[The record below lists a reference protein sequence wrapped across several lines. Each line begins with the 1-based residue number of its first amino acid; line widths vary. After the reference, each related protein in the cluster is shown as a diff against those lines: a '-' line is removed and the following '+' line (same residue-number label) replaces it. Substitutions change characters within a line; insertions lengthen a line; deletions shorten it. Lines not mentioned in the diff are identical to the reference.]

1 MPLPDDYI
9 DALCT
14 LGRAATRYRVETGGE
29 MVLVGG
35 GATAILT
42 AGSFYSADFDL
53 VAMVD
58 DAFER
63 AMLAEGFRPED
74 RQGHLLIGY
83 YHPDHPAYGFQQV
96 SGDLFDGL
104 ADRKRVVQLK
114 LKEPDHITMPA
125 MEDMIADRLGQ
136 YAASSSLTDDSRL
149 RQARALYQLAF
160 EPDMNYLL
168 QRIGDEGGDPALLG
182 L

>member
-1 MPLPDDYI
+1 MPLPDGYME
-9 DALCT
+9 ALYT

-42 AGSFYSADFDL
+42 AGSFHSADFDL

-63 AMLAEGFRPED
+63 AMLAEGFRHED
-74 RQGHLLIGY
+74 RQGYLLIGY
-83 YHPDHPAYGFQQV
+83 YHPDHPVYGFQQV

-104 ADRKRVVQLK
+104 ADRKRMVRLK
-114 LKEPDHITMPA
+114 LREPDHITMPA
-125 MEDMIADRLGQ
+125 VEDMIADRLGQ
-136 YAASSSLTDDSRL
+136 HAAGGNLTDDSRL
-149 RQARALYQLAF
+149 RQARILYQLAL

-168 QRIGDEGGDPALLG
+168 RRIGDECGDPALLG